1 VKAWLDTGFL
11 LTILTHR
18 SGAEEAWALLRKIES
33 SVGISSLQLFV
44 VKHGLTKAMIDL
56 NAPEELQEV
65 CVRAT
70 KLLNWLLQ
78 QDVLKPVEL
87 EYEEMIALAD
97 SWVGKLRTPL
107 ASLLI
112 LWPAAAVVSG
122 AKIFLSFDP
131 RTRALAKAAGLK
143 LLPERL

>member
-1 VKAWLDTGFL
+1 MKAWLDTGFL

-56 NAPEELQEV
+56 NAPEELLEV

-143 LLPERL
+143 LLPERI

>member
-56 NAPEELQEV
+56 NAPEELLEV